1 MHSLSLG
8 FTGAMGLFIGLD
20 ILVRIPSLWGYSAI
34 VSGLFLFMLGVIR
47 EASPNAR

>member
-1 MHSLSLG
+1 MNHLSLA

-20 ILVRIPSLWGYSAI
+20 VLTRIPSIWGYSAI

-47 EASPNAR
+47 EATANAQ